1 MKTFEVEVCRI
12 GYSYKTITVEIET
25 DELSPYEIVK
35 NSHNKALELAPN
47 YEFSEKSAEY
57 EVSESEEI
65 FLVKTI
71 IDTWEEE

>member
-1 MKTFEVEVCRI
+1 MTTFEVEVCRI

-35 NSHNKALELAPN
+35 SAHNKALEVAPN

-57 EVSESEEI
+57 EVSKSEQMLLI
-65 FLVKTI
+65 HTI
-71 IDTWEEE
+71 IDNWKE

>member
-25 DELSPYEIVK
+25 DELSPYEIIK
-35 NSHNKALELAPN
+35 SAHNKALELASN

-57 EVSESEEI
+57 EVSEREEI
-65 FLVKTI
+65 LLTHTI
-71 IDTWEEE
+71 IDNWKE